1 MTDLPVVLVV
11 DDEVRSLETLRRSL
25 EEDFQI
31 LTAGSARE
39 AEDILKRDWVQV
51 ILCDQRMPEMSG
63 VEFLRNV
70 RQQWPDVIRI
80 IISGYTDSEDIIAG
94 INEAGIY
101 QYITKP
107 WNPDSLLLTVRSAVH
122 LYKLQKENE
131 NLALELKISAPAL
144 EQSVRRK
151 RDNLRKQY
159 DFSRLVRNPESPLN
173 AVCDLAAR
181 VACFDIPVL
190 ITGESGTGKELMAR
204 AIHYNSPRAGNAFVV
219 ENCAALPDQLL
230 ESELFGYKKGAFTGA
245 YEDRIGLFEKANG
258 GTIFF
263 DEIGEVSPAFQ
274 VKLLRV
280 LQEGEVRPLGSSRT
294 RKIDVRV
301 ISATNRDLEAEV
313 KAGRFRQDLFYR
325 LAGVAVRMPSLRERR
340 MDIPRIAKHILG
352 QTMREFG
359 KEVKGISDATLGFFC
374 QYDWPGNVRELQNE
388 IQRMLALTDDAE
400 LGLKQ
405 LSSIIMAGSTSGA
418 VHDDVTQQASAITL
432 KDRVEALEEYIIKE
446 TLIKNR
452 GNKSRSA
459 DELGL
464 SRVGLRNK
472 LLRYGLEDDEASP
485 RTDN

>member
-1 MTDLPVVLVV
+1 MKELPVVLVV
-11 DDEVRSLETLRRSL
+11 DDEVRSLETLRRTL
-25 EEDFQI
+25 EEDFQVV
-31 LTAGSARE
+31 TAGSARDAE
-39 AEDILKRDWVQV
+39 AILKRDWVRV
-51 ILCDQRMPEMSG
+51 VLCDQRMPEMTG

-70 RQQWPDVIRI
+70 RQQWPEVIRI
-80 IISGYTDSEDIIAG
+80 IVSGYTDSEDIIAG

-107 WNPDSLLLTVRSAVH
+107 WNPDSLLLTVRAAVH
-122 LYKLQKENE
+122 LYELQRENQQ
-131 NLALELKISAPAL
+131 LALELKISAPSL
-144 EQSVRRK
+144 EHAVQRK
-151 RDNLRKQY
+151 RDNLRKHY
-159 DFSRLVRNPESPLN
+159 DFSRLVRGSESPLN

-181 VACFDIPVL
+181 VAQFDISVL

-204 AIHYNSPRAGNAFVV
+204 AIHYNSPRGDKAFVV

-245 YEDRIGLFEKANG
+245 YEDRMGLFEKASG

-280 LQEGEVRPLGSSRT
+280 LQEGEVRPLGSTRT
-294 RKIDVRV
+294 RKIDIRV
-301 ISATNRDLEAEV
+301 IAATNRDLEEEV

-325 LAGVAVRMPSLRERR
+325 LAGVVVRMPSLRERR
-340 MDIPRIAKHILG
+340 MDIPTIANHLLKQAVG
-352 QTMREFG
+352 EFG
-359 KEVKGISDATLGFFC
+359 KDVRGISDATMSFFC

-388 IQRMLALTDDAE
+388 IQRMLALTDDIE

-405 LSSIIMAGSTSGA
+405 LSPAIMAGPVSGA
-418 VHDDVTQQASAITL
+418 TYDDAGLQSNMVTL

-446 TLIKNR
+446 TLIKNH

-472 LLRYGLEDDEASP
+472 LLRYGLEDDESSP

>member
-1 MTDLPVVLVV
+1 MSELPVVLVI
-11 DDEVRSLETLRRSL
+11 DDEVRSLETLRRTL

-31 LTAGSARE
+31 VTADSARE
-39 AEDILKRDWVQV
+39 AEVILKRDWVQV
-51 ILCDQRMPEMSG
+51 ILCDQRMPEMTG

-122 LYKLQKENE
+122 LYNLQKENQ
-131 NLALELKISAPAL
+131 NLALELKMSAPAL
-144 EQSVRRK
+144 EQAVQRK

-159 DFSRLVRNPESPLN
+159 DFSRLVRTPESSLN
-173 AVCDLAAR
+173 AVCELAAR
-181 VACFDIPVL
+181 VARFDIPVL

-204 AIHYNSPRAGNAFVV
+204 AIHYNSPRADKAFVV

-280 LQEGEVRPLGSSRT
+280 LQEGEIRPLGSGRT

-301 ISATNRDLEAEV
+301 IAATNRDLEAEV

-325 LAGVAVRMPSLRERR
+325 LAGVSVRIPSLRERR
-340 MDIPRIAKHILG
+340 VDIPKIAKHILN

-359 KEVKGISDATLGFFC
+359 KEVKGISDATLSFFC

-388 IQRMLALTDDAE
+388 IQRMLAMTDDAE
-400 LGLKQ
+400 LGLRQ
-405 LSSIIMAGSTSGA
+405 LSPAIMAGST
-418 VHDDVTQQASAITL
+418 VNTMHDDLSLQTSAVTL

-472 LLRYGLEDDEASP
+472 LLRYGLEDEEPSP

>member
-1 MTDLPVVLVV
+1 M
-11 DDEVRSLETLRRSL
+11 
-25 EEDFQI
+25 
-31 LTAGSARE
+31 
-39 AEDILKRDWVQV
+39 
-51 ILCDQRMPEMSG
+51 
-63 VEFLRNV
+63 
-70 RQQWPDVIRI
+70 
-80 IISGYTDSEDIIAG
+80 
-94 INEAGIY
+94 
-101 QYITKP
+101 
-107 WNPDSLLLTVRSAVH
+107 
-122 LYKLQKENE
+122 
-131 NLALELKISAPAL
+131 
-144 EQSVRRK
+144 
-151 RDNLRKQY
+151 
-159 DFSRLVRNPESPLN
+159 
-173 AVCDLAAR
+173 
-181 VACFDIPVL
+181 

-204 AIHYNSPRAGNAFVV
+204 AIHFNSPRADNAFVV

-245 YEDRIGLFEKANG
+245 YEDRMGLFEKANG

-301 ISATNRDLEAEV
+301 IAATNRNLETEV
-313 KAGRFRQDLFYR
+313 KEGRFRQDLFYR
-325 LAGVAVRMPSLRERR
+325 LTGVAIRIPSLRERR
-340 MDIPRIAKHILG
+340 MDIPKIANHVLA
-352 QTMREFG
+352 QAMRAFG
-359 KEVKGISDATLGFFC
+359 KEVQGISDATLGFFC

-388 IQRMLALTDDAE
+388 IQRMLALTDDAD
-400 LGLKQ
+400 LGLSQ
-405 LSSIIMAGSTSGA
+405 LSPAIMAGSIPGTKHEDIALQLSA
-418 VHDDVTQQASAITL
+418 VTL

-472 LLRYGLEDDEASP
+472 LLRYGLEDDEPSP

>member
-1 MTDLPVVLVV
+1 MNDLPVVLVV
-11 DDEVRSLETLRRSL
+11 DDEVRSLETLRRTL

-31 LTAGSARE
+31 LTADSARE
-39 AEDILKRDWVQV
+39 AEAILKRDWVQV
-51 ILCDQRMPEMSG
+51 ILCDQRMPEMTG

-107 WNPDSLLLTVRSAVH
+107 WNPDSLLLTVRAAVH
-122 LYKLQKENE
+122 LYNLQKENQ
-131 NLALELKISAPAL
+131 NLALELKISAPVL
-144 EQSVRRK
+144 EQAVQHK
-151 RDNLRKQY
+151 RDHLRKQY
-159 DFSRLVRNPESPLN
+159 DFSRLVRNPESPLD

-181 VACFDIPVL
+181 VSRFDIPVL

-204 AIHYNSPRAGNAFVV
+204 AIHYNSPRADKAFVV

-280 LQEGEVRPLGSSRT
+280 LQEGEIRPLGSTRT

-301 ISATNRDLEAEV
+301 IAATNRDLDAEV

-325 LAGVAVRMPSLRERR
+325 LAGVVVRIPSLRERR
-340 MDIPRIAKHILG
+340 MDIPKIAKYVLG
-352 QTMREFG
+352 QAIREFG
-359 KEVKGISDATLGFFC
+359 KEVKGISDATLSFFC

-400 LGLKQ
+400 LGLNQ
-405 LSSIIMAGSTSGA
+405 LSPAIMAGSTAGTVHEDISQQVSA
-418 VHDDVTQQASAITL
+418 VTL

-472 LLRYGLEDDEASP
+472 LLRYGLEDDEPSP

>member
-1 MTDLPVVLVV
+1 MVDLPVVLVV
-11 DDEVRSLETLRRSL
+11 DDEVRSLETLRRTL
-25 EEDFQI
+25 EEDFHVM
-31 LTAGSARE
+31 TAGNAHE
-39 AEDILKRDWVQV
+39 AEAILKRDWVQV
-51 ILCDQRMPEMSG
+51 ILCDQRMPDVTG

-107 WNPDSLLLTVRSAVH
+107 WNPDSLLLTVRAAVH
-122 LYKLQKENE
+122 LYSLQKENQH
-131 NLALELKISAPAL
+131 LALELKISAPVL
-144 EQSVRRK
+144 EQAVQRK
-151 RDNLRKQY
+151 RESLRKQY
-159 DFSRLVRNPESPLN
+159 DFSRLVCSPESPLN
-173 AVCDLAAR
+173 GVCELAAR
-181 VACFDIPVL
+181 VARFDIPVM

-204 AIHYNSPRAGNAFVV
+204 AIHFNSPRADNAFVV

-245 YEDRIGLFEKANG
+245 YEDRMGLFEKANG

-301 ISATNRDLEAEV
+301 IAATNRNLETEV
-313 KAGRFRQDLFYR
+313 KEGRFRQDLFYR
-325 LAGVAVRMPSLRERR
+325 LTGVAIRIPSLRERR
-340 MDIPRIAKHILG
+340 MDIPKIANHVLA
-352 QTMREFG
+352 QAMRAFG
-359 KEVKGISDATLGFFC
+359 KEVQGISDATLGFFC

-388 IQRMLALTDDAE
+388 IQRMLALTDDAD
-400 LGLKQ
+400 LGLSQ
-405 LSSIIMAGSTSGA
+405 LSPAIMAGSIPGTKHEDIALQLSA
-418 VHDDVTQQASAITL
+418 VTL

-472 LLRYGLEDDEASP
+472 LLRYGLEDDEPSP

>member
-1 MTDLPVVLVV
+1 MADLPVVLLV
-11 DDEVRSLETLRRSL
+11 DDEVRSLETLRRTL
-25 EEDFQI
+25 EEDFQVM
-31 LTAGSARE
+31 TASSARE
-39 AEDILKRDWVQV
+39 AEVILKRDFVQV
-51 ILCDQRMPEMSG
+51 ILCDQRMPEVTG
-63 VEFLRNV
+63 VEFLRKV

-107 WNPDSLLLTVRSAVH
+107 WNPDSLLLTVRAAVH
-122 LYKLQKENE
+122 LYNLQKENQH
-131 NLALELKISAPAL
+131 LALELKISAPVL
-144 EQSVRRK
+144 EQAVQRK
-151 RDNLRKQY
+151 RENLRKHY
-159 DFSRLVRNPESPLN
+159 DFSRLVCSPESPLN
-173 AVCDLAAR
+173 GVCELAAR
-181 VACFDIPVL
+181 VARFDIPVM

-204 AIHYNSPRAGNAFVV
+204 AIHYNSPRADKAFVV

-245 YEDRIGLFEKANG
+245 YEDRMGLFEKANG

-294 RKIDVRV
+294 RQIDVRV
-301 ISATNRDLEAEV
+301 IAATNRDLEAEV

-325 LAGVAVRMPSLRERR
+325 LAGVAVRIPSLRERR
-340 MDIPRIAKHILG
+340 MDIPKIAKHVLE
-352 QTMREFG
+352 QAMRAFD
-359 KEVKGISDATLGFFC
+359 KEVQGISDATMSFFC

-388 IQRMLALTDDAE
+388 IQRMLALTDDPE
-400 LGLKQ
+400 LGLSQ
-405 LSSIIMAGSTSGA
+405 LSPTIMAGSIPSAKHEDIAQQLSA
-418 VHDDVTQQASAITL
+418 VTL

-472 LLRYGLEDDEASP
+472 LLRYGLEDDEPSP